1 MQKMQLRDFYFPF
14 FSIHLNKNQL
24 YWNEKKN
31 NTHNDNQQN
40 KL

>member
-1 MQKMQLRDFYFPF
+1 MQLRDFYFPF

-24 YWNEKKN
+24 YWNEKN

>member
-1 MQKMQLRDFYFPF
+1 MQLRDFYFPF
-14 FSIHLNKNQL
+14 FSIHHLNKNQL
-24 YWNEKKN
+24 YWNEKN